1 MSIKDKISFNNQTIV
16 FSVCLLIAIFFWT
29 VTELNKTFTSSVSIP
44 VVYKN
49 IPLSV
54 QIQNPLP
61 TSISVYIEAKGFD
74 LISNDFN
81 KNNQELIVDFNSPG
95 FRNQDLKMH
104 ASIATGKLLNQFIS
118 ISDATYKIVKI
129 NPDSIVVDYSKKFT
143 AKVPLKLNAELN
155 FKKQFF
161 NSMAP
166 ILQPDSIELAGPE
179 DLIKRITNL
188 ETQKVVF
195 NNIDKN
201 LFFSASIVNPL
212 NDKII
217 LANKKVWIFVP
228 VEEFTEGKV
237 AIAVR
242 KIYYHNKPVT
252 LIPDNV
258 TITYH
263 GSLRNFSLIGSDD
276 FEAEVDQPVFSI
288 ENNQNKLQI
297 KVVKFPKTAQIVSV
311 QPEFIDYLIEK

>member
-1 MSIKDKISFNNQTIV
+1 MSIKDNISFNNQTIV

-29 VTELNKTFTSSVSIP
+29 ITELNKTFTSAVSIP

-49 IPLSV
+49 IPLSF

-61 TSISVYIEAKGFD
+61 AKISVDIEAKGFD
-74 LISNDFN
+74 LISNDFI
-81 KNNQELIVDFNSPG
+81 KNNRELTLDFNSPV
-95 FRNQDLKMH
+95 FKNLDLKTH
-104 ASIATGKLLNQFIS
+104 ASISTGKLLNQFIS
-118 ISDATYKIVKI
+118 ITDPAYRIVKI
-129 NPDSIVVDYSKKFT
+129 NPDSIVMDYSKKFT
-143 AKVPLKLNAELN
+143 TKVPLKLNAEVN

-179 DLIKRITNL
+179 ELINKIINL
-188 ETQKVVF
+188 ETQKIVF

-201 LFFSASIVNPL
+201 LFFSASVVNPFT
-212 NDKII
+212 DKII
-217 LANKKVWIFVP
+217 LADKKVWVFIP

-237 AIAVR
+237 TITIR

-252 LIPDNV
+252 LIPDKI

-263 GSLRNFSLIGSDD
+263 GSLRNFSLIGADD
-276 FEAEVDQPVFSI
+276 FETEVNQPVFAI

-297 KVVKFPKTAQIVSV
+297 KVVKFPKTAKVVSI
-311 QPEFIDYLIEK
+311 QPELVDYLIEK